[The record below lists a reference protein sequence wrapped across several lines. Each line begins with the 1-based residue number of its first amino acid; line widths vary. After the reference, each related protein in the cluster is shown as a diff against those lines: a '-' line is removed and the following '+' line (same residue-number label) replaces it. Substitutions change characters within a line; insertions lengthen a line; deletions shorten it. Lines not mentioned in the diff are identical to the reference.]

1 MAFFKNLF
9 ASIRNIFGGDDNERI
24 ENGLAKQRDTLSA
37 YQHSVEPHAPAA
49 VPSEAP
55 NETIKNDNNMQTI
68 VTSPQPLIST
78 TPSFTEVSDIIEHEI
93 QDIPV
98 PALDILVDALGLNRK
113 KIVCDRGVVS
123 IPFDASGCDFETK
136 RQIAQAVAQE
146 FNLSITTLPSSI
158 ACTEAAKR
166 TFSSIKAVREES
178 FVCGTM
184 LIAINQD
191 IDDEGYMLAEVT
203 NTHNGNAVF
212 FDIPATITTDGSV
225 DVNYDL
231 IVHNILIARDKT
243 L

>member
-1 MAFFKNLF
+1 MAFFKDLF
-9 ASIRNIFGGDDNERI
+9 ASLRNIFGDDDNEKI

-37 YQHSVEPHAPAA
+37 YQHSVEPHIQSTNTVEPM
-49 VPSEAP
+49 V
-55 NETIKNDNNMQTI
+55 TGDNR
-68 VTSPQPLIST
+68 QPIANNVCAFN
-78 TPSFTEVSDIIEHEI
+78 PHSFTEVSDIVEHE
-93 QDIPV
+93 V
-98 PALDILVDALGLNRK
+98 HNTPAASLDILIDALGLNRK

-146 FNLSITTLPSSI
+146 FKLTTSTIPSNI

-166 TFSSIKAVREES
+166 AFSSIKASREES
-178 FVCGTM
+178 LICGTM

-191 IDDEGYMLAEVT
+191 IDDEGYMLTEVT

-212 FDIPATITTDGSV
+212 FDIPATITPDGAV

>member
-1 MAFFKNLF
+1 MTFFKNLF

-37 YQHSVEPHAPAA
+37 YQHSIEPHTPAA
-49 VPSEAP
+49 TPDEIISDAIQNDTP
-55 NETIKNDNNMQTI
+55 TILA
-68 VTSPQPLIST
+68 SPQRSMAI
-78 TPSFTEVSDIIEHEI
+78 PSFTEVSDIVEHEI
-93 QDIPV
+93 QNV
-98 PALDILVDALGLNRK
+98 PAPGLDILVDTLGLNRK
-113 KIVCDRGVVS
+113 KIACDRGVAS

-146 FNLSITTLPSSI
+146 FNLSTTTPPSNI

-166 TFSSIKAVREES
+166 TFSSIKAAREES

-191 IDDEGYMLAEVT
+191 IDDEGYILAEVT

-212 FDIPATITTDGSV
+212 FDIPAAITSDGSV

-231 IVHNILIARDKT
+231 IVHNVLIARDKT